1 MLRSDF
7 YFDSMNLNVYTDT
20 QLPSI
25 LVGDGVLL
33 PIKIDI
39 TINGEQIS

>member
-1 MLRSDF
+1 MLWSDII
-7 YFDSMNLNVYTDT
+7 FDSMNLNVYTDT

-25 LVGDGVLL
+25 LVGDSVLL